1 MRGLVFLINI
11 MSVTVYLAVTA
22 IEDGR
27 SCEVTRWK
35 HLIGFVPAVSSFVIN
50 VKKHSFMDMGIVLA
64 FAILFVVI
72 GYAGIY
78 GVADGFV
85 FANLSLLFGGIGG
98 TVGIGAVILIA
109 VIAAFS
115 AFFCHIVKCIM
126 QKKKIFQNA
135 AGAFIPH
142 ILFGYVVLTLGL
154 IAYGF
159 FVYFV
164 YNYD

>member
-1 MRGLVFLINI
+1 
-11 MSVTVYLAVTA
+11 
-22 IEDGR
+22 
-27 SCEVTRWK
+27 
-35 HLIGFVPAVSSFVIN
+35 
-50 VKKHSFMDMGIVLA
+50 
-64 FAILFVVI
+64 
-72 GYAGIY
+72 
-78 GVADGFV
+78 VADGFV

-115 AFFCHIVKCIM
+115 AFFCHNLKYLIK
-126 QKKKIFQNA
+126 KKKIFQNA